1 MLLGRARLPAAVR
14 TVAGFATE
22 AESLPP
28 LPKAVTEGVAVG
40 FITEKVL
47 RQLRKKCVFY
57 ARGSPVLLWGE
68 PKPGQKE
75 ELLRRLQNVASV
87 TKERLIA
94 DFPRHDVRSALAMFD
109 RRLVRKGFGPLPD
122 SNMRKV
128 LLRGAGKIA
137 VALGLEETAVVG
149 GYKGVIQYILE
160 QMEVGQPLAAMS
172 NQNAWA
178 CCLDSEFW
186 NQLARDGFDHHSAR
200 SAR

>member
-1 MLLGRARLPAAVR
+1 MIETLDACFLEGRVFERLFDNAGSAASR
-14 TVAGFATE
+14 RALTGVAQE
-22 AESLPP
+22 ESLPP

-68 PKPGQKE
+68 PKPAQKE
-75 ELLRRLQNVASV
+75 ELLHRLQNVASL

-94 DFPRHDVRSALAMFD
+94 DFPRHDVRSAMAMFD

-160 QMEVGQPLAAMS
+160 QMEVGQPLAGMS

-178 CCLDSEFW
+178 
-186 NQLARDGFDHHSAR
+186 
-200 SAR
+200 